1 MTIRVIGVGLGQ
13 TGTHSLSAA
22 LELLGF
28 GECFHADKMLEQGD
42 VRAAKAWLDIAAG
55 RPARWNDIFREY
67 RSIASFPA
75 WALYKEMLA
84 RFPEARVVLTVR
96 DKEQWFNDIN
106 AGDYAAFK
114 ADPRWLFWFSPV
126 KRVMRKLENLLILD
140 RKYHHKLHDRQ
151 YALEVFEEH
160 IQEVRRAV
168 PADRL
173 LIFDVKQGWG
183 PLCNFLNVPVPG
195 DKPFPRLNDIESVR
209 ARLRSRFFFFR
220 GVEIAVLTLLLVI
233 VSYFTLVE

>member
-42 VRAAKAWLDIAAG
+42 VKAAQAWLDIAAG
-55 RPARWNDIFREY
+55 KPARWNDIFREY

-84 RFPEARVVLTVR
+84 QFPDARVVLTVR

-114 ADPRWLFWFSPV
+114 ADPSWLFWFSPV
-126 KRVMRKLENLLILD
+126 KRVMRKLEKLLILD

-183 PLCNFLNVPVPG
+183 PLCDFLNVPVPG

-220 GVEIAVLTLLLVI
+220 GVEIAALTLLLVI

>member
-1 MTIRVIGVGLGQ
+1 MTLTVIGVGLGQ

-22 LELLGF
+22 LEILGF
-28 GECFHADKMLEQGD
+28 GECFHADKMLERVD
-42 VRAAKAWLDIAAG
+42 VRAAQAWLDIAEG
-55 RPARWNDIFREY
+55 RPAKWNDIFRGY

-84 RFPEARVVLTVR
+84 QFPDARVVLTVR
-96 DKEQWFNDIN
+96 DREQWFNDIN

-126 KRVMRKLENLLILD
+126 KRVMRKLEDLLILD
-140 RKYHHKLHDRQ
+140 RKYHHKLHDKQ
-151 YALEVFEEH
+151 HALNVFEEH
-160 IQEVRRAV
+160 VREVRSVV

-183 PLCNFLNVPVPG
+183 PLCDFLKVPVPG
-195 DKPFPRLNDIESVR
+195 DRPFPWLNDIASVK
-209 ARLRSRFFFFR
+209 ARLRRRFFFFR
-220 GVEIAVLTLLLVI
+220 GVEIAVLIVLLV
-233 VSYFTLVE
+233 VFSYFTLYG